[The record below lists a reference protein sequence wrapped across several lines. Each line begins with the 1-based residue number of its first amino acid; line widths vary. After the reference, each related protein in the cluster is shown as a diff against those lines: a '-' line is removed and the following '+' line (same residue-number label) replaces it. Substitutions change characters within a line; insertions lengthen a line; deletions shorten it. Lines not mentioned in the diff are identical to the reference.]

1 MPRLR
6 QHLSALVY
14 HLDRLAHHDLTLIIF
29 LMTVTRLLAIIA
41 LRPGGYAA
49 ETGPDSPYHFQFGRW
64 AAAGAYPFLDY
75 WSEYPPFFPWLTVL
89 AYKLATLMPAWID
102 QRFWFNLTL
111 HGLIAPFDAANAVLI
126 YLLSRQL
133 HPPALALKS
142 TWLYALLFTPLFVTM
157 GWFETVALC
166 GVLFFLW
173 AILAHR
179 VVLAGVALGLAALVK
194 PYVLIAAAASITH
207 LLPKAWRTF
216 LSLGGII
223 LLVFGLGFLPFWL
236 LNPEMTQAHLANLL
250 ARPAWSTPFALLDGL
265 FKHTEIR
272 LVDRFDPALATGTA
286 IVSRVPYG
294 LVTLVTA
301 LVYSLIGWR
310 ALGQRH
316 SRALLALTGV
326 TFGLYMLWS
335 KGYSPQFSL
344 YLLAL
349 LCILMPNLRGV
360 VLMVVLDALYILEW
374 PIAFILLDAHPVFLT
389 ALITVRTLVLLG
401 LTILFATFLLAQ
413 REQTWQ
419 WVRRGTVVGSAAA
432 LLAVIALAF
441 MALPLYSAQ
450 QYAAEPLR
458 PAVEMIQA
466 SSTPEQ
472 AAILFDRADSYER
485 LAPFLDGWSRLAVL
499 RMGSAADLWSDAEV
513 RTFATSR
520 PQLWYLLDY
529 DATGY
534 RETALAVHQVLD
546 ETLCPVSRQ
555 FVGSALL
562 ARYVYAEPIEEV
574 GSAAAFADNIQLDQA
589 HINSLSLPAGD
600 SLCLELLWSAT
611 APPAADYTVF
621 LHLLTPEGQLVA
633 QSDLPPGNGNAP
645 TTTWTPGQPVADK
658 HGLIIPTTVAPGR
671 YQLWVGLYDATGTRL
686 PLTDSPNDALLITE
700 IEIGQSP
707 ENP

>member
-1 MPRLR
+1 MPHLR
-6 QHLSALVY
+6 QRFSWLAHRLKG
-14 HLDRLAHHDLTLIIF
+14 LAHHDLTLIIF

-64 AAAGAYPFLDY
+64 AANGAYPFLDY

-89 AYKLATLMPAWID
+89 AYKLATLMPTWMD
-102 QRFWFNLTL
+102 QRFWFNLSL
-111 HGLIAPFDAANAVLI
+111 HGLIAPFDAANGVLI

-133 HPPALALKS
+133 YPPTLAIKS
-142 TWLYALLFTPLFVTM
+142 TWLYALLFTPLFVTL

-166 GVLFFLW
+166 GVLLFLW

-194 PYVLIAAAASITH
+194 PYVLIAAATPITH
-207 LLPKAWRTF
+207 LLPKSWRTF
-216 LSLGGII
+216 LSLGGLII
-223 LLVFGLGFLPFWL
+223 LIFGLGFLPFWL
-236 LNPEMTQAHLANLL
+236 LNPEMTQTHFANLL

-272 LVDRFDPALATGTA
+272 LVDRFDPSLATGTA

-301 LVYSLIGWR
+301 LVYSLLGWR
-310 ALGQRH
+310 AVGQRH
-316 SRALLALTGV
+316 SRTLLAFTGA

-349 LCILMPNLRGV
+349 LCILLPNLRGV
-360 VLMVVLDALYILEW
+360 VLIVVLDVLYILEW
-374 PIAFILLDAHPVFLT
+374 PVAYILLDGNPAFLT

-401 LTILFATFLLAQ
+401 LTVLFATFLLGPQ
-413 REQTWQ
+413 EQDWP
-419 WVRRGTVVGSAAA
+419 WIRWGTMVGSAAA
-432 LLAVIALAF
+432 LLAVIVLAF
-441 MALPLYSAQ
+441 QALPLYSAQ

-458 PAVEMIQA
+458 PAVETIQT

-485 LAPFLDGWSRLAVL
+485 LAPFLAGWPRLAVL
-499 RMGSAADLWSDAEV
+499 RMGSAADLWSDEEV
-513 RTFATSR
+513 RTFVTTR
-520 PQLWYLLDY
+520 PQLWYLIDY
-529 DATGY
+529 DATSY
-534 RETALAVHQVLD
+534 RDTALAVNQLLN

-562 ARYVYAEPIEEV
+562 ARYVNAEPVDEV
-574 GSAAAFADNIQLDQA
+574 GSAAAFADNIHLDQA
-589 HINSLSLPAGD
+589 QISSQSLQAGD
-600 SLCLELLWSAT
+600 SLCLELIWSAT
-611 APPAADYTVF
+611 APPTADYTVF

-633 QSDLPPGNGNAP
+633 QSDMPPSHGNTP
-645 TTTWTPGQPVADK
+645 TTTWTPHQPVVDK
-658 HGLIIPTTVAPGR
+658 HGLIIPSDLPPGR

-686 PLTDSPNDALLITE
+686 PLTNSPADALLIAE
-700 IEIGQSP
+700 IAVE
-707 ENP
+707 